1 MIGIVLHTAC
11 KKLCV
16 AKEFIWEGPE
26 GVESVDIFGKKVF
39 RSRASLGWLEN
50 VPGLLTGAKKRC
62 CWTWRLMINWLS
74 NYFMLVF
81 CGTVP
86 ICVSHLECT

>member
-39 RSRASLGWLEN
+39 RSRASLGWAGKRTWPSDRRQEALLLD
-50 VPGLLTGAKKRC
+50 VAAHDQLAVKLLHAGLLRHCANMC
-62 CWTWRLMINWLS
+62 
-74 NYFMLVF
+74 
-81 CGTVP
+81 
-86 ICVSHLECT
+86 